1 LTDSIATRLERGDL
15 SIRVRAFSHPDDVR
29 FITSLVNRAVLAF
42 VAVGLGVVSAMLFGL
57 DKGPFLTTNISVH
70 DVLAS
75 IGLLAGAVLI
85 MRVVLQALDGDTD
98 TRSTAGR

>member
-1 LTDSIATRLERGDL
+1 MSWWGAAGRLERGDL

-42 VAVGLGVVSAMLFGL
+42 IAVGLGVVSAMLFGL
-57 DKGPFLTTNISVH
+57 DKGPFLTTNISVY

-85 MRVVLQALDGDTD
+85 MRVVLQALDTD
-98 TRSTAGR
+98 TRTRSQW